1 LDRSSAADAHGQSG
15 ATVLFLTWFAA
26 LNISA
31 PVAAAGPLMPL
42 LIADLGLAATAAA
55 TLTALPSLVRSAL
68 SIPGGSIADRWG
80 PRRALAGSL
89 VLIALAGAARG
100 IVPTVPALLISS
112 TVLGIAASIA
122 QPALGHIAR
131 AYPRR
136 VAAVTA
142 VYTAGLNMGVLA
154 AAVLSATL
162 FLRLAGASSWRGV
175 FVEWGIVAL
184 LAAAGWR
191 VVRSVPPIARIAE
204 TTTRGAL
211 GSMPGIPGFA
221 ALCLA
226 FTIQTAMFNAWLTWL
241 PAYYVDRGDTLA
253 RASAPLVMLSLG
265 SLTTGF
271 AAPRLAAG
279 RHGYR
284 WPVLLA
290 GVVIAAGQLGLLL
303 LPSTGLIWAY
313 VIGAGTGIALTVSLA
328 AVAQLAPSDRVGRS
342 IGTMLT
348 IGFLGAVAGP
358 MIIGASRDITGGYRA
373 GMLILL
379 GLAVVLAAAARYSP
393 AAPPALTPEG
403 T

>member
-1 LDRSSAADAHGQSG
+1 
-15 ATVLFLTWFAA
+15 
-26 LNISA
+26 
-31 PVAAAGPLMPL
+31 
-42 LIADLGLAATAAA
+42 
-55 TLTALPSLVRSAL
+55 
-68 SIPGGSIADRWG
+68 
-80 PRRALAGSL
+80 L